1 MLKAGITISTSS
13 DSDDIT
19 DEMSTYWFG
28 ANVYV
33 CEFPVVRSITLKTR
47 VLGYKFSRY
56 TSPVEDEGV
65 ELDGVDVCVLVDE
78 DEEGLELCELVD
90 DGGGVELEDVDPP
103 CSICCGVVG

>member
-1 MLKAGITISTSS
+1 MC
-13 DSDDIT
+13 
-19 DEMSTYWFG
+19 
-28 ANVYV
+28 V
-33 CEFPVVRSITLKTR
+33 FPVVGSTTLKVS
-47 VLGYKFSRY
+47 VLGYRFSRY
-56 TSPVEDEGV
+56 ISTVEDGEV